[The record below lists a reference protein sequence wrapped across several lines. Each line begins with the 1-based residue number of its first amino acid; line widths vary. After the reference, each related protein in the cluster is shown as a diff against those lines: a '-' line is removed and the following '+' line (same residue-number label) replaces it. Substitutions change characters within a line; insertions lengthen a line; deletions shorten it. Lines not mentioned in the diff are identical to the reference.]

1 MLDIKYI
8 RENVKA
14 VKQAVVN
21 KKTTANI
28 DHLISL
34 DDQRRKL
41 LVQIE
46 DLRSQRNEINDK
58 LKDGKDEALI
68 EKNRSLKAELGKFEL
83 EFDEVLGQFY
93 SEMLKVPNLPVED
106 VPVGLDESQNKVLRQ
121 VGQIPTFNFQIK
133 DHLELG
139 ELLGIIDM
147 ERAAKVSGARF
158 GYKKGAAVLLE
169 AAIIQFVFSVL
180 TNRETLR
187 QIADTVDTSI
197 SDRPFIPVLPPVM
210 IKPDVY
216 TRTGRL
222 SPEDAEDKYKM
233 ALDELYLIGSAEH
246 TLVAMHMDE
255 VFNNNELPLR
265 YIGFS
270 TCFRREAGSYG
281 KDTKGM
287 LRVHQFD
294 KLEMESFSTSENSLL
309 EHKFLVAIQEYL
321 VQQLELPYQLVINC
335 TGDMGKPNARQ
346 IDIETWLPGQEKY
359 RETHSADYMTDFQAR
374 RLNIKYRKVDGSTE
388 FVHTN
393 DATAIA
399 MSRMPIAI
407 LENNQQAD
415 GSIRIP
421 KVLQK
426 YMGSETISCPPNKSS
441 STTP

>member
-8 RENVKA
+8 RDNAEQVKE
-14 VKQAVVN
+14 AVVN
-21 KKTTANI
+21 KKTAANI
-28 DHLISL
+28 DHLLSL
-34 DDQRRKL
+34 DDQRRKF

-46 DLRSQRNEINDK
+46 DLRSKRNEINDK
-58 LKDGKDEALI
+58 LKDGKNDELI
-68 EKNRSLKAELGKFEL
+68 EKNRALKAELGKLEL
-83 EFDEVLGQFY
+83 EYEEIMGQFNA
-93 SEMLKVPNLPVED
+93 EMLKVPNLPVED
-106 VPVGLDESQNKVLRQ
+106 VPVGPDESHNKVVKT
-121 VGQIPTFNFQIK
+121 VGEPAKFNFKIK
-133 DHLELG
+133 DHLQLG
-139 ELLGIIDM
+139 EDLGILDM

-158 GYKKGAAVLLE
+158 GYKKGAAALLE
-169 AAIIQFVFSVL
+169 AAIIQFVYSVL

-187 QIADTVDTSI
+187 KIADSVDSSI
-197 SDRPFIPVLPPVM
+197 SDEPFIPVLPPVM

-255 VFNNNELPLR
+255 VLDLKQAPLR

-294 KLEMESFSTSENSLL
+294 KLEMESFTTPEASLL
-309 EHKFLVAIQEYL
+309 EHKFMVAIQEYL
-321 VQQLELPYQLVINC
+321 VQQLELPYQLVMNC

-346 IDIETWLPGQEKY
+346 VDIETWMPGQDKY

-374 RLNIKYRKVDGSTE
+374 RLNIKYRKADGSTE
-388 FVHTN
+388 YVHTN

-415 GSIRIP
+415 GTVKVP
-421 KVLQK
+421 KVLQQ
-426 YMGSETISCPPNKSS
+426 YMGMEVISKK
-441 STTP
+441 

>member
-1 MLDIKYI
+1 MLDIKFI
-8 RENVKA
+8 RENADKVKEA
-14 VKQAVVN
+14 VKN

-28 DHLISL
+28 DHLLSL

-41 LVQIE
+41 LTQSE
-46 DLRSQRNEINDK
+46 DLRAKRNVINDQ
-58 LKDGKDEALI
+58 LKSGKNDELI
-68 EKNRSLKAELGKFEL
+68 AQNRTLKEELGKLEL
-83 EFDEVLGQFY
+83 ELAEVDSLWNA
-93 SEMLKVPNLPVED
+93 EMLKVPNVPVED
-106 VPVGLDESQNKVLRQ
+106 VPVGMDESENKV
-121 VGQIPTFNFQIK
+121 VKKYGEPTKFDFEVK
-133 DHLELG
+133 DHLMLG
-139 ELLGIIDM
+139 ETLGIIDV

-158 GYKKGAAVLLE
+158 GYKKGAAAILE
-169 AAIIQFVFSVL
+169 AAIIQFVYSIL
-180 TNRETLR
+180 TSPETLR
-187 QIADTVDTSI
+187 KIANNAALEV
-197 SDRPFIPVLPPVM
+197 SDRPFTPILPPVM

-222 SPEDAEDKYKM
+222 SPEDADEKYKM

-255 VFNNNELPLR
+255 VLDEKELPLR

-294 KLEMESFSTSENSLL
+294 KLEMESFSTPETSLN

-321 VQQLELPYQLVINC
+321 VQQLELPYQVVINC

-346 IDIETWLPGQEKY
+346 VDIETWLPGQDKY

-374 RLNIKYRKVDGSTE
+374 RLNIKYRKADGSSE
-388 FVHTN
+388 FAHTN

-399 MSRMPIAI
+399 MSRIPIAI
-407 LENNQQAD
+407 LENYQQAD
-415 GSIRIP
+415 GSVKVP

-426 YMGSETISCPPNKSS
+426 YMGMDVITKK
-441 STTP
+441 